1 MDLREATA
9 GDPSDHWYYRHKS
22 RMILGSIKRLAK
34 TYSPVIDVG
43 SGSGFFAQQI
53 KKSFGSKKV
62 TCVDPHYDEAQIGY
76 RDGIE
81 YQNAPPHQ
89 GGNLYLFIDVLEHV
103 EEPDALLTSY
113 AVNAKPGALFV
124 LTVPAFMSLWSPH
137 DVYLG
142 HFKRYTLIE
151 LEALASKCGMEILE
165 ARYLFAPIFP
175 LVYIYRKIFKNR
187 EPSSD
192 LKAASFLTNF
202 LMILLLKI
210 DLIARSN
217 RVFGTS
223 AFVVARLLEDE

>member
-1 MDLREATA
+1 MDLKEAKA
-9 GDPSDHWYYRHKS
+9 GDPNDHWYYRHKS
-22 RMILGSIKRLAK
+22 RVILKSIKRLTK

-43 SGSGFFAQQI
+43 SGSGFFAQ
-53 KKSFGSKKV
+53 KVKENFGSEKV
-62 TCVDPHYDEAQIGY
+62 TCVDPNYDEAQIGY

-81 YQNAPPHQ
+81 YQIAPPRE

-103 EEPDALLTSY
+103 EEPDALLANY
-113 AVNAKPGALFV
+113 AVNSLPGAVFV
-124 LTVPAFMSLWSPH
+124 LTVPTFMSLWSPH

-142 HFKRYTLIE
+142 HCKRYTLIE
-151 LEALASKCGMEILE
+151 LEALATKCGMEILE
-165 ARYLFAPIFP
+165 TRYLFAPIFP

-202 LMILLLKI
+202 LMGLLLKI

-223 AFVVARLLEDE
+223 AFVVARLLEDD